1 MQEDVSKTS
10 DIERIQQY
18 FYSIKKDIQWFV
30 LFILFL
36 LIIRSILIEPYRIP
50 SGSMMP
56 TLINGDFI
64 LVNKM
69 SYGFKIPFSDIV
81 LSIPLTDKK
90 ISLNPI
96 YLYQNQLPKRGD
108 VVVFKY
114 PVDEEINYIKRI
126 IGVPGDE
133 IEIIQKQVYLNGKIL
148 SLKATEALELRLKI
162 EKIYKDYNFD
172 LYQAKIG
179 DRTFVYQI
187 NRGNFYNLNYKRIK
201 IPEGKYFVLGDNRDF
216 SYDSRA
222 WGFVDFYQIKGKA
235 IAVWF
240 SLTFPSAE
248 TYFSFNP
255 SRIGQKI

>member
-1 MQEDVSKTS
+1 MEEDVSKIS
-10 DIERIQQY
+10 EFDRIQQY
-18 FYSIKKDIQWFV
+18 FHSIKKDIQWFV
-30 LFILFL
+30 LFIFFL
-36 LIIRSILIEPYRIP
+36 LIVRSILLEPYRIP

-69 SYGFKIPFSDIV
+69 SYGLKIPFSD
-81 LSIPLTDKK
+81 LTFRIPFLDKK
-90 ISLNPI
+90 VSLEPI
-96 YLYQNQLPKRGD
+96 YLFQSEMPKRGD

-133 IEIIQKQVYLNGKIL
+133 IEIVQKHIYLNGKKL
-148 SLKATEALELRLKI
+148 SLKAADALELRQKI
-162 EKIYKDYNFD
+162 EGIYKDYSFD
-172 LYQAKIG
+172 LFQTEIG
-179 DRTFVYQI
+179 NKKFIYQI

-222 WGFVDFYQIKGKA
+222 WGFVDYYQIKGRAVA
-235 IAVWF
+235 IWF

-255 SRIGQKI
+255 TRIGQKI